1 MGEVAEGEEGG
12 EMPGNYT
19 PLPPSFPAL
28 DSFHFYQV
36 HVVWVQICVFAR
48 HSIKS
53 LCNLK

>member
-36 HVVWVQICVFAR
+36 HIVWVQICVFAR